1 MPDSAF
7 SLFNQFLNTMNC
19 LVLNM
24 DLQKFCND
32 VCQMTEKLTK
42 NTKEHDISKLNHV
55 RDQLIEMYQK
65 NLVKI
70 NHSILEL
77 ICAKN
82 LISRGYTVDVE
93 KDVSDILVCDIY
105 AKKGGGYTIVE
116 IETGFTPPEHAMD
129 TVDYYA
135 ARIMSKIAR
144 YSQHCSKFSLATP
157 VVGIL
162 PIPKI
167 FLLPPNARREDDVA
181 KIKTLCDRYYKNP
194 PIKYDDILN
203 AHLHSIYLINI
214 DKGFA
219 KEIDPQGYVDLTQS
233 LLGRSE
239 VEY

>member
-1 MPDSAF
+1 
-7 SLFNQFLNTMNC
+7 
-19 LVLNM
+19 M
-24 DLQKFCND
+24 DLEKFRND
-32 VCQMTEKLTK
+32 VYEMTEKLSK
-42 NTKEHDISKLNHV
+42 NLKESDMPKLNYV
-55 RDQLIEMYQK
+55 RQQLIEMYQK

-77 ICAKN
+77 ICASN
-82 LISRGYTVDVE
+82 LISRGYAVDVE

-105 AKKGGGYTIVE
+105 AKKGGGNTIIE

-135 ARIMSKIAR
+135 ARIMSKISR

-157 VVGIL
+157 VIGIL
-162 PIPKI
+162 PISKI
-167 FLLPPNARREDDVA
+167 FLLPPNARKKEDI
-181 KIKTLCDRYYKNP
+181 IKVKDLCDRYYKNP

-219 KEIDPQGYVDLTQS
+219 KELDPQGYVDLTEN
-233 LLGRSE
+233 LLGSSE
-239 VEY
+239 VEF

>member
-1 MPDSAF
+1 
-7 SLFNQFLNTMNC
+7 
-19 LVLNM
+19 M
-24 DLQKFCND
+24 DLEKFRND
-32 VCQMTEKLTK
+32 VYDMTETLSK
-42 NTKEHDISKLNHV
+42 NLKENDLPKLNYV
-55 RDQLIEMYQK
+55 RQQLIEMYQK

-77 ICAKN
+77 ICASN
-82 LISRGYTVDVE
+82 LISNGYAVEVE
-93 KDVSDILVCDIY
+93 KYVSDILVCDIY
-105 AKKGGGYTIVE
+105 AKKGGGNTIIE

-144 YSQHCSKFSLATP
+144 YSKHCTKFSLATP
-157 VVGIL
+157 VMGIL

-167 FLLPPNARREDDVA
+167 FLLPPNTRKKDDVN
-181 KIKTLCDRYYKNP
+181 KIKELCDRYYKNP
-194 PIKYDDILN
+194 PINYDDILN

-219 KEIDPQGYVDLTQS
+219 KEVDPHGYVDLTKN

>member
-1 MPDSAF
+1 
-7 SLFNQFLNTMNC
+7 
-19 LVLNM
+19 M
-24 DLQKFCND
+24 DLEKFSND
-32 VCQMTEKLTK
+32 VNDMTKKLSE
-42 NTKEHDISKLNHV
+42 NLKENDIPKLNHV
-55 RDQLIEMYQK
+55 RQQLIDMYKK

-77 ICAKN
+77 ICANN
-82 LISRGYTVDVE
+82 LISRGYSVEVE

-105 AKKGGGYTIVE
+105 GKKGGGNTIIE

-129 TVDYYA
+129 TIDYFT

-162 PIPKI
+162 PISKV
-167 FLLPPNARREDDVA
+167 FLLPPAARNKDEIQ
-181 KIKTLCDRYYKNP
+181 KIKELCDRYYKNP
-194 PIKYDDILN
+194 VIQYDDILN

-219 KEIDPQGYVDLTQS
+219 KELDPQGYVELTDDLLKTK
-233 LLGRSE
+233 
-239 VEY
+239 

>member
-1 MPDSAF
+1 
-7 SLFNQFLNTMNC
+7 
-19 LVLNM
+19 M
-24 DLQKFCND
+24 DLEKFRND
-32 VCQMTEKLTK
+32 VYEMTNRLSK
-42 NTKEHDISKLNHV
+42 NLKENDMPKLNYV
-55 RDQLIEMYQK
+55 RQQLIELYQK

-77 ICAKN
+77 ICASN
-82 LISRGYTVDVE
+82 LISRGYAVEAE

-105 AKKGGGYTIVE
+105 AKKGGGSTIIE

-157 VVGIL
+157 VIGIL
-162 PIPKI
+162 PISKI
-167 FLLPPNARREDDVA
+167 FLLPPNARKKEDVNKA
-181 KIKTLCDRYYKNP
+181 KDLCDRYYKNP

-203 AHLHSIYLINI
+203 SHLHSIYLINM

-219 KEIDPQGYVDLTQS
+219 KELDPQGYVDLTKN
-233 LLGRSE
+233 LLERSE
-239 VEY
+239 VEF

>member
-1 MPDSAF
+1 
-7 SLFNQFLNTMNC
+7 
-19 LVLNM
+19 M
-24 DLQKFCND
+24 DLEKFRND
-32 VCQMTEKLTK
+32 VYDMTK
-42 NTKEHDISKLNHV
+42 NLSKNLKENDLPKLNYV
-55 RDQLIEMYQK
+55 RQQLIEMYQK

-77 ICAKN
+77 ICASN
-82 LISRGYTVDVE
+82 LISNGYAVEVE
-93 KDVSDILVCDIY
+93 KDVSNILVCDIY
-105 AKKGGGYTIVE
+105 AKKGGGNTIIE

-144 YSQHCSKFSLATP
+144 YSKHCSKFSLATP
-157 VVGIL
+157 VMGIL

-167 FLLPPNARREDDVA
+167 FLLPPNTRKKEDVN
-181 KIKTLCDRYYKNP
+181 KIKELCDRYYKNP
-194 PIKYDDILN
+194 PINYDDILN

-219 KEIDPQGYVDLTQS
+219 KEVDPHGYVDLTKN

>member
-1 MPDSAF
+1 
-7 SLFNQFLNTMNC
+7 
-19 LVLNM
+19 M
-24 DLQKFCND
+24 DLEKFHND
-32 VCQMTEKLTK
+32 VYEMTEKLSK
-42 NTKEHDISKLNHV
+42 NLKENDMPKLNYV
-55 RDQLIEMYQK
+55 RQQLIEMYQK

-77 ICAKN
+77 ICASN
-82 LISRGYTVDVE
+82 LISRGYAVDVE

-105 AKKGGGYTIVE
+105 AKKGGGNTIIE

-135 ARIMSKIAR
+135 ARIMSKISR

-157 VVGIL
+157 VIGIL
-162 PIPKI
+162 PISKI
-167 FLLPPNARREDDVA
+167 FLLPPNARKKEDVNKVKD
-181 KIKTLCDRYYKNP
+181 LCDRYYKNP

-219 KEIDPQGYVDLTQS
+219 KELDPQGYVDLTEN
-233 LLGRSE
+233 LLGSSE
-239 VEY
+239 VEF

>member
-1 MPDSAF
+1 
-7 SLFNQFLNTMNC
+7 
-19 LVLNM
+19 M
-24 DLQKFCND
+24 DLEKFRND
-32 VCQMTEKLTK
+32 VYDMTENLSK
-42 NTKEHDISKLNHV
+42 NLKENDLPKLNYV
-55 RDQLIEMYQK
+55 RQQLIEMYQK

-77 ICAKN
+77 ICASN
-82 LISRGYTVDVE
+82 LISRGYAVDVE

-105 AKKGGGYTIVE
+105 AKKGGGNTIIE

-135 ARIMSKIAR
+135 ARIMSKISR

-157 VVGIL
+157 VIGIL
-162 PIPKI
+162 PISKI
-167 FLLPPNARREDDVA
+167 FLLPPNARKKEDVN
-181 KIKTLCDRYYKNP
+181 KVKNLCDRYYKNP
-194 PIKYDDILN
+194 PINYDDILN

-219 KEIDPQGYVDLTQS
+219 KELDPQGYVDLTEN

-239 VEY
+239 VEF

>member
-1 MPDSAF
+1 
-7 SLFNQFLNTMNC
+7 
-19 LVLNM
+19 M
-24 DLQKFCND
+24 DLEKFRND
-32 VCQMTEKLTK
+32 VFEMTEKLSK
-42 NTKEHDISKLNHV
+42 NLKENDVSKLNYV
-55 RDQLIEMYQK
+55 RQQLIGMYKK

-77 ICAKN
+77 ICAST
-82 LISRGYTVDVE
+82 LISRGYAVEVE
-93 KDVSDILVCDIY
+93 KEVADILVCDIF
-105 AKKGGGYTIVE
+105 AKKGGGNTIIE

-129 TVDYYA
+129 TIDYFS

-162 PIPKI
+162 PISKI
-167 FLLPPNARREDDVA
+167 FLLPPNARKKEDVQR
-181 KIKTLCDRYYKNP
+181 IKELCDRYYKNP
-194 PIKYDDILN
+194 PVKFDDILN

-219 KEIDPQGYVDLTQS
+219 KELDPQGYVDLTDS
-233 LLGRSE
+233 LLERSE